1 LIERQTMSPTKPKG
15 RPSQFTMDLLAYKQ
29 PWLEWCNAS
38 GVTPSDAFRQI
49 VARLVTG
56 KGGATAPPT
65 AAPLAPSASTADDRP
80 TVRKEISLT
89 ATELAQVEAL
99 AHEEGFSVSRW
110 LVAIV
115 RARLTGTRPLGQREL
130 EVLRQSNA
138 ELLAVGRNLN
148 QIAKALNQTPQ
159 NRSFYSVA
167 QIEALSSQIKAHCVV
182 VASVMAE
189 DQRRWRTK

>member
-1 LIERQTMSPTKPKG
+1 MSPMKPKG

-49 VARLVTG
+49 VARLVAG
-56 KGGATAPPT
+56 KGGATARSI
-65 AAPLAPSASTADDRP
+65 AARPAPVARIADERP

-89 ATELAQVEAL
+89 ATELSQVEAL

-110 LVAIV
+110 LVATV

-138 ELLAVGRNLN
+138 QLLAVGRNLN
-148 QIAKALNQTPQ
+148 QIAKALNQTP
-159 NRSFYSVA
+159 RDRKLFRVA
-167 QIEALSSQIKAHCVV
+167 QIEALSAQIKAHS
-182 VASVMAE
+182 VAVANVMAE
-189 DQRRWRTK
+189 DLRRWRTK

>member
-1 LIERQTMSPTKPKG
+1 MANLAKPKG
-15 RPSQFTMDLLAYKQ
+15 RPTQVTMDLLAYKQ
-29 PWLEWCNAS
+29 PWLDWCRAS
-38 GVTPSDAFRQI
+38 GVTPSDGLRQI

-56 KGGATAPPT
+56 QGRATTSPIAARPAPGAPT
-65 AAPLAPSASTADDRP
+65 KDERP

-89 ATELAQVEAL
+89 AAELAQVEAL

-110 LVAIV
+110 LVATV

-138 ELLAVGRNLN
+138 QLLAVGRNLN

-159 NRSFYSVA
+159 DRSFYSVA
-167 QIEALSSQIKAHCVV
+167 QVEALGAQIKAHS
-182 VASVMAE
+182 VAVANVMAE
-189 DQRRWRTK
+189 DLRRWRTR

>member
-1 LIERQTMSPTKPKG
+1 MSPTKPKG
-15 RPSQFTMDLLAYKQ
+15 RPTQVTMDLLAYKQ
-29 PWLEWCNAS
+29 PWLDWCKTS

-49 VARLVTG
+49 VARLVAG
-56 KGGATAPPT
+56 KGGATARPIAARPAPVART
-65 AAPLAPSASTADDRP
+65 AEERP

-89 ATELAQVEAL
+89 ATELTRVEAL

-110 LVAIV
+110 LVATV

-138 ELLAVGRNLN
+138 QLLAVGRNLN

-159 NRSFYSVA
+159 DRKLFRVT
-167 QIEALSSQIKAHCVV
+167 QIEALSAQIKAHS
-182 VASVMAE
+182 VAVANVMAE
-189 DQRRWRTK
+189 DLRRWRTK